1 MASKLTIYLLR
12 HAESAH
18 NVSKD
23 FNHRDPGLT
32 ETGFTQAAA
41 LAKTFPALSSIG
53 VILSSPLTRAIE
65 TTLAGFSTI
74 LSNECSPNGPN
85 KRAEGAAKLVL
96 DPDLQERSDLPC
108 DTGSD
113 VSVLE
118 AKFPGLDYSPLGE
131 GWHAKTGA
139 YTADHEAVTARA
151 ESIRKKLLCLDKEL
165 GASGSEK
172 NAVVVVTHGVF
183 MKFLAED
190 ERIELPK
197 AGWRAYSVEER
208 GDRVVLRPL

>member
-1 MASKLTIYLLR
+1 MASKSTIYLLR

-18 NVSKD
+18 NVSKN

-32 ETGFTQAAA
+32 ETGFLQADA
-41 LAKTFPALSSIG
+41 LTTTFPALSSIG
-53 VILSSPLTRAIE
+53 VILSSPLARTIE
-65 TTLAGFSTI
+65 TTLAGFGAL
-74 LSNECSPNGPN
+74 LSNQT
-85 KRAEGAAKLVL
+85 AEGTAKLIL

-139 YTADHEAVTARA
+139 YTADDRTVDVRA
-151 ESIRKKLLCLDKEL
+151 EGFRKKLLRLVKEL
-165 GASGSEK
+165 EANGSKK
-172 NAVVVVTHGVF
+172 NAVIVVTHGVF

-190 ERIELPK
+190 ESIDLPK
-197 AGWRAYSVEER
+197 AGWKAYTVEER
-208 GDRVVLRPL
+208 GDRAVLCPL